1 MAEYPTPIRQ
11 SSGCKVGW
19 LTYDNQADAEE
30 ASRIALEQRGIRAGM
45 GYDFGYQSPGAIE
58 HLVWPDTQEERWI
71 VTIP

>member
-1 MAEYPTPIRQ
+1 MTEYPTPIRE

-30 ASRIALEQRGIRAGM
+30 ASRIALEQRGIRASM

-58 HLVWPDTQEERWI
+58 HLVDSATGSEAWI